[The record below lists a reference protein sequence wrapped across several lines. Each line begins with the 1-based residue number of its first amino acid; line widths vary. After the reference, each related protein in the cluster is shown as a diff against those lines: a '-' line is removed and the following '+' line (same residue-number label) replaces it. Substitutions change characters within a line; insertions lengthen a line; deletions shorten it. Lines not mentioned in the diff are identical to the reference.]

1 VTSEAVPEQVLTTPL
16 TAHLIRNAASA
27 EHAPAFTCLVFLGR
41 TDPVEHTLTWPEL
54 LGRVR
59 GVARELRSQTEPG
72 DRVAIIARQ
81 DLDYVIAFLGTLY
94 AGRVAVPLSV
104 PTGRTLR
111 ARLASSLIDSAPTA
125 WLTSTNLID
134 NVRSLMVE
142 PGIPAPRAVLAVDE
156 IASDADEPPA
166 PIAMDAPAYLQY
178 TSGSTRRPAGAVI
191 SHRALSASCWQT
203 THVYHADASAHLVG
217 WVPFFHDMGLI
228 LLIGTPV
235 FLGARSV
242 FFTPMEFVR
251 DPLRWIR
258 LLADYPGAITAAP
271 NFAFDSAA
279 AAASGLGDV
288 DLSRTNSVLNGSE
301 PVRAE
306 TVDAFDRAFAP
317 FGLPRGAHKP
327 CYGLAEA
334 TVFVTTARDEG
345 ATVTT
350 FNPDEL
356 RQGRAVAASGESLV
370 SSGATC
376 GQEVAIVDKETCKRL
391 TEGHIGEIWVHG
403 PNVADGYWGHH
414 DRGETFDARLDGRSG
429 WLRTGDLGFVHA
441 GQLYVSGRLKDL
453 IIVDGRNHYPQ
464 DIEATVEAAHE
475 SIRPGRV
482 AAFAVSGQTG
492 EGVAVVAEYRREPGD
507 EEAVVRAVRRAV
519 SAAHDL
525 PLRGFRLVRPGA
537 VPRTSSGKVSRSA
550 ARDRWFGGDGQG
562 REWTA

>member
-1 VTSEAVPEQVLTTPL
+1 MTPEAVPEQVLNTPL
-16 TAHLIRNAASA
+16 TDHLIRNAASS
-27 EHAPAFTCLVFLGR
+27 APAFTCLVFPGR

-59 GVARELRSQTEPG
+59 GVARELRGHTEPG
-72 DRVAIIARQ
+72 DRVAVIARQ
-81 DLDYVIAFLGTLY
+81 DLDYVVAFLGTLY

-111 ARLASSLIDSAPTA
+111 VRLASSLTDAAPTA
-125 WLTSTNLID
+125 WLTSKNLID
-134 NVRSLMVE
+134 NVSSLATE
-142 PGIPAPRAVLAVDE
+142 PDIPTPRAVLAVDE
-156 IASDADEPPA
+156 IGSDADEPPA
-166 PIAMDAPAYLQY
+166 PIEMGDPAYLQY
-178 TSGSTRRPAGAVI
+178 TSGSTRSPAGAVI

-203 THVYHADASAHLVG
+203 THVYHADASSHLVG

-258 LLADYPGAITAAP
+258 LLADYPGAVTAAP

-279 AAASGLGDV
+279 AAPGLGNV

-306 TVDAFDRAFAP
+306 TVAAFERAFAP

-350 FNPDEL
+350 FDPDEL
-356 RQGRAVAASGESLV
+356 RQGRAVAAPGVSLV
-370 SSGATC
+370 SSGSTC
-376 GQEVAIVDKETCKRL
+376 GQEVNIVDKETFERL
-391 TEGHIGEIWVHG
+391 SDGHIGEIWVRG
-403 PNVADGYWGHH
+403 PNVADGYWGHP
-414 DRGETFDARLDGRSG
+414 DRGETFDASG
-429 WLRTGDLGFVHA
+429 WLRTGDLGFMRD
-441 GQLYVSGRLKDL
+441 GQLYVTGRLKDL

-475 SIRPGRV
+475 LIRPGRV

-492 EGVAVVAEYRREPGD
+492 VGEGVAVVAEYRRGPGD
-507 EEAVVRAVRRAV
+507 EQAVALAVRRAV

-550 ARDRWFGGDGQG
+550 ARDRWFGDDGQG